1 MPVLAIGGDHSY
13 GAAMKTELDGVAAHV
28 QGAVIAN
35 SGHWIMEEQPAQAI
49 SAIMP
54 FIAGP

>member
-13 GAAMKTELDGVAAHV
+13 GAQIATEIGFAATDVRSGV
-28 QGAVIAN
+28 IKD

-49 SAIMP
+49 ALITA
-54 FIAGP
+54 FIGK